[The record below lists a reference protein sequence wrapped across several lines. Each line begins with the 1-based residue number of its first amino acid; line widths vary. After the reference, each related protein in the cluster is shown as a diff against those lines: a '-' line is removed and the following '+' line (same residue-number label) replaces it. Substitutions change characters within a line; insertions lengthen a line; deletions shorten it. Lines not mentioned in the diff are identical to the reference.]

1 MQGMSARRFS
11 ATRTVHTGSWL
22 GRSFQ
27 GAGLGKEMRA
37 AVLALAFDGLGAQFA
52 ETEAFLDNAASNA
65 VSRALGTRTTGSV
78 RAPEGV
84 PRETRR
90 FRLTHEGWRSRPRS
104 PVEIEGLT
112 GCQELFGA

>member
-1 MQGMSARRFS
+1 LAGHS
-11 ATRTVHTGSWL
+11 
-22 GRSFQ
+22 Q
-27 GAGLGKEMRA
+27 GAGFGKEMRA

-65 VSRALGTRTTGSV
+65 VSRALGYADNEFGSL
-78 RAPEGV
+78 APEGV

-104 PVEIEGLT
+104 PLEIEGLT